1 MELEDRHRLME
12 LDTRLVELATVH
24 DPERFRRLV
33 AAEVNRRRER
43 DGVDRLSKQ
52 RRSTSLTHWV
62 DDAGMVNLRARYDP
76 ERGQRLLNRI
86 RLQREAIVAAGRE
99 PADCPEGDLRWEH
112 LSAVA
117 LYDLTAVG
125 CVEAVSGA
133 AAAAGPFGGSESG
146 ANPWATELVV
156 VIDEASLRSGLH
168 SASRVD
174 AGPVDLPIETVRRL
188 ACDAGILPVVL
199 GGDSVVLD
207 MGRSRR
213 LATHEQRLAL
223 RVMYHTCAI
232 PGCDVGFDWCRPHHL
247 DPWKPR
253 PSGLSGLSGPS
264 DASDASASGV
274 GGPTDLAN
282 LVPLCSRHHH
292 AAHEGGWQLRLDA
305 TTRQLTVVRPDGA
318 VLIGGPNGV
327 GAWKDLGAED
337 VSPARPAA

>member
-1 MELEDRHRLME
+1 M
-12 LDTRLVELATVH
+12 
-24 DPERFRRLV
+24 
-33 AAEVNRRRER
+33 
-43 DGVDRLSKQ
+43 
-52 RRSTSLTHWV
+52 
-62 DDAGMVNLRARYDP
+62 
-76 ERGQRLLNRI
+76 
-86 RLQREAIVAAGRE
+86 
-99 PADCPEGDLRWEH
+99 
-112 LSAVA
+112 
-117 LYDLTAVG
+117 
-125 CVEAVSGA
+125 SGA
-133 AAAAGPFGGSESG
+133 AAAAGPFGGSERG

-168 SASRVD
+168 SASHVD

-247 DPWKPR
+247 DPWKLR
-253 PSGLSGLSGPS
+253 PSGLSGLSGLSGPS
-264 DASDASASGV
+264 DASASSASGV